1 MVLVYG
7 LINTIASRGN
17 NNFRHFEENLKPI
30 DVEKLLDEVLD
41 NKCQGRKFQKCKG

>member
-1 MVLVYG
+1 MKR
-7 LINTIASRGN
+7 IPRSR
-17 NNFRHFEENLKPI
+17 RKETI